1 VVLVGWGR
9 VGRHIAGVLE
19 EAGIPFVV
27 AETNREFV
35 EALRERGQP
44 AVWGDAQDPEVL
56 VQAHVATARA
66 LVIATPESLQVRQIV
81 ETARALNPA
90 IEVAIRSH
98 NAHEAELLERDGAG
112 TVFVGERELARSMAD
127 FVLQRV
133 RTPAPTGA

>member
-1 VVLVGWGR
+1 
-9 VGRHIAGVLE
+9 
-19 EAGIPFVV
+19 
-27 AETNREFV
+27 
-35 EALRERGQP
+35 
-44 AVWGDAQDPEVL
+44 VL